1 MLAQLFS
8 KWMQYSESGQPLSVT
23 YADYLLP
30 TADVVPQIRIA
41 HMQTPSPLNPLGVKG
56 AGEGGTI
63 GAPAAIAS
71 AVEDALR
78 PFNVSIRDLPIT
90 PARLYS
96 EIQAAESARRMA

>member
-1 MLAQLFS
+1 
-8 KWMQYSESGQPLSVT
+8 V
-23 YADYLLP
+23 DYLLP

-56 AGEGGTI
+56 TGEGGTI

-96 EIQAAESARRMA
+96 EIQAAESARRRA